1 MRKSR
6 KMALTGMLCALA
18 VVIMMLGGVIPLA
31 TFCCPALAGL
41 MLIPVFVECG
51 EKLSWCA
58 YAAIAAL
65 SLILCP
71 DKEAALLLAFIGYY
85 PILRWRLDQLRS
97 GFVRVIAKL
106 GVFNLAVAA
115 MYALSILVL
124 QMDQILREYQEMGLA
139 LTAACLLVGNVT
151 LLLYDRLI
159 AIMTALYVKRLRGR
173 LMK

>member
-1 MRKSR
+1 MGKSK

-18 VVIMMLGGVIPLA
+18 VVIRMLGGVIPLA

-97 GFVRVIAKL
+97 RLLRVVAKL
-106 GVFNLAVAA
+106 GVFNLAVLA

-139 LTAACLLVGNVT
+139 LTVACLLVGNVT

-159 AIMTALYVKRLRGR
+159 AIMTALYVNRLRGR
-173 LMK
+173 RMK

>member
-1 MRKSR
+1 MKKSR

-18 VVIMMLGGVIPLA
+18 VVLMMLGGVIPLA

-97 GFVRVIAKL
+97 RLLRVVAKL
-106 GVFNLAVAA
+106 GVFNLAVLA

-124 QMDQILREYQEMGLA
+124 QMDQILREYQEMGLV
-139 LTAACLLVGNVT
+139 LTADCLLVGNVT

>member
-1 MRKSR
+1 MKKSKR
-6 KMALTGMLCALA
+6 MALTGMLCALA

-71 DKEAALLLAFIGYY
+71 DKEAALLLTFIGYY

-97 GFVRVIAKL
+97 RLLRVVAKL
-106 GVFNLAVAA
+106 GVFNLAVLA

-139 LTAACLLVGNVT
+139 LTIACLLIGNIT

-159 AIMTALYVKRLRGR
+159 AIMTALYVNRLRGR

>member
-1 MRKSR
+1 MKKSR

-18 VVIMMLGGVIPLA
+18 VVLMMLGGVIPLA

-97 GFVRVIAKL
+97 RLLRVVAKL
-106 GVFNLAVAA
+106 GVFNQAVLA

-139 LTAACLLVGNVT
+139 LTVACLLVGNVT
-151 LLLYDRLI
+151 MLLYDRLI
-159 AIMTALYVKRLRGR
+159 AIMTALYVNRLRGR

>member
-1 MRKSR
+1 MKKSR

-18 VVIMMLGGVIPLA
+18 VVLMMLGGVIPLA

-97 GFVRVIAKL
+97 SLLRVVAKL
-106 GVFNLAVAA
+106 GVFNLAVLA

-139 LTAACLLVGNVT
+139 LTIACLLVGNVT

-159 AIMTALYVKRLRGR
+159 AIMTALYVNRLRGR

>member
-1 MRKSR
+1 
-6 KMALTGMLCALA
+6 MALTGMLCALA
-18 VVIMMLGGVIPLA
+18 VVVMLLGGLIPLA

-97 GFVRVIAKL
+97 RLLRVVAKL
-106 GVFNLAVAA
+106 GVFNLAVLA

-139 LTAACLLVGNVT
+139 LTVACLLVGNVT

-159 AIMTALYVKRLRGR
+159 AIMTALYVNRLRGR

>member
-1 MRKSR
+1 MKKSR

-97 GFVRVIAKL
+97 RLLRVVAKL
-106 GVFNLAVAA
+106 GVFNLAVIA

-139 LTAACLLVGNVT
+139 LTVACLLVGNVT

-159 AIMTALYVKRLRGR
+159 AIMTALYVNRLRGR

>member
-1 MRKSR
+1 MKKSR

-97 GFVRVIAKL
+97 RLLRVVAKL
-106 GVFNLAVAA
+106 GVFNLAVLA

-139 LTAACLLVGNVT
+139 LTVACLLVGNVT

-159 AIMTALYVKRLRGR
+159 AIMTALYVNRLRGR

>member
-1 MRKSR
+1 
-6 KMALTGMLCALA
+6 MALTGMLCALA

>member
-1 MRKSR
+1 MKRSK
-6 KMALTGMLCALA
+6 KMTLTGMLCALA
-18 VVIMMLGGVIPLA
+18 VVVMLLGGLIPLA

-71 DKEAALLLAFIGYY
+71 DKEAALLLTFIGYY

-97 GFVRVIAKL
+97 RLLRVVAKL
-106 GVFNLAVAA
+106 GVFNLAVLA

-139 LTAACLLVGNVT
+139 LTVACLLVGNIT

-159 AIMTALYVKRLRGR
+159 AIMTALYVNRLRGR

>member
-1 MRKSR
+1 MKKSR

-18 VVIMMLGGVIPLA
+18 VVLMMLGGVIPLA

-71 DKEAALLLAFIGYY
+71 EKEAALLLAFIGYS

-97 GFVRVIAKL
+97 RLVRVVAKL
-106 GVFNLAVAA
+106 GVFNLAVLA

-124 QMDQILREYQEMGLA
+124 HMDQILNAYREMGLM
-139 LTAACLLVGNVT
+139 LTAACLLIGNVT
-151 LLLYDRLI
+151 LLIYDRMI
-159 AIMTALYVKRLRGR
+159 DIMTALYVNRLRGR

>member
-1 MRKSR
+1 MKKSR

-41 MLIPVFVECG
+41 MMIPVFVECG

-97 GFVRVIAKL
+97 SLLRVVAKL
-106 GVFNLAVAA
+106 GVFNLAVLA

-139 LTAACLLVGNVT
+139 LTIACLLVGNVT

-159 AIMTALYVKRLRGR
+159 AIMTALYVNRLRGR

>member
-1 MRKSR
+1 MKKSR

-18 VVIMMLGGVIPLA
+18 VVIMMLGGFIPLA

-41 MLIPVFVECG
+41 MLITVFVECG

-97 GFVRVIAKL
+97 RLLRVVAKL
-106 GVFNLAVAA
+106 GVFNLAVLA

-139 LTAACLLVGNVT
+139 LTVACLLVGNVT

-159 AIMTALYVKRLRGR
+159 AIMTALYVNRLRGR

>member
-1 MRKSR
+1 MKRSK

-18 VVIMMLGGVIPLA
+18 VVVMLLGGLIPLA

-71 DKEAALLLAFIGYY
+71 DKEAALLFAFIGYY

-97 GFVRVIAKL
+97 RLLRVIARL
-106 GVFNLAVAA
+106 GVFNLAVVA

-124 QMDQILREYQEMGLA
+124 QMDQILNEYREMGLV
-139 LTAACLLVGNVT
+139 LTVACLLIGNVT

-159 AIMTALYVKRLRGR
+159 AVMTALYVNRLRGR

>member
-1 MRKSR
+1 MKKSR

-18 VVIMMLGGVIPLA
+18 VVLMMLGGVIPLA

-97 GFVRVIAKL
+97 RLLRVVAKL
-106 GVFNLAVAA
+106 GVFNLAVLA

-139 LTAACLLVGNVT
+139 LTVACLLIGNVT

-159 AIMTALYVKRLRGR
+159 AIMTALYVNRLRDR
-173 LMK
+173 MMR

>member
-1 MRKSR
+1 
-6 KMALTGMLCALA
+6 MALTGMLCALA

-139 LTAACLLVGNVT
+139 LTVACLLVGNVT

-159 AIMTALYVKRLRGR
+159 AIMTALYVNRLRGR

>member
-1 MRKSR
+1 MKKSR

-18 VVIMMLGGVIPLA
+18 VVVMLLGGLIPLA

-71 DKEAALLLAFIGYY
+71 DKEAALLFVFIGYY
-85 PILRWRLDQLRS
+85 PILCWRLDQLRS

-124 QMDQILREYQEMGLA
+124 QMDQILREYQEMGIA
-139 LTAACLLVGNVT
+139 LTIACLLVGNIT

-159 AIMTALYVKRLRGR
+159 AIMTALYVNRLRGR

>member
-1 MRKSR
+1 MKKSR

-71 DKEAALLLAFIGYY
+71 DKEAALLLTFIGYY

-97 GFVRVIAKL
+97 RLLRVVAKL
-106 GVFNLAVAA
+106 GVFNLAVLA

-124 QMDQILREYQEMGLA
+124 QMDQILREYQEMDLA
-139 LTAACLLVGNVT
+139 LTVACLLVGNVT

-159 AIMTALYVKRLRGR
+159 AIMTALYVNRLRGR

>member
-1 MRKSR
+1 MKKSR

-71 DKEAALLLAFIGYY
+71 DKEAALLFAVIGYY
-85 PILRWRLDQLRS
+85 PILRWRMDQLRS
-97 GFVRVIAKL
+97 RLLRVVAKL
-106 GVFNLAVAA
+106 GVFNLAVIA

-139 LTAACLLVGNVT
+139 LTVACLLVGNVT

-159 AIMTALYVKRLRGR
+159 AIMTALYVNRLRGR

>member
-1 MRKSR
+1 MKKSR

-97 GFVRVIAKL
+97 SLLRVVAKL
-106 GVFNLAVAA
+106 GVFNLAVLA

-139 LTAACLLVGNVT
+139 LTIACLLVGNVT

-159 AIMTALYVKRLRGR
+159 AIMTALYVNRLRGR

>member
-1 MRKSR
+1 MKKSR

-18 VVIMMLGGVIPLA
+18 VVLMMLGGVIPLA

-71 DKEAALLLAFIGYY
+71 DKEAALLLTFIGYY

-97 GFVRVIAKL
+97 RLLRVVAKL
-106 GVFNLAVAA
+106 GVFNLAVLA

-124 QMDQILREYQEMGLA
+124 QMDQILNEYREMGLT
-139 LTAACLLVGNVT
+139 LTVACLLVGNVT

-159 AIMTALYVKRLRGR
+159 AIMTALYVNRLRGR

>member
-1 MRKSR
+1 MKRSK

-97 GFVRVIAKL
+97 RLLRVVAKL
-106 GVFNLAVAA
+106 GVFNLAVLA

-139 LTAACLLVGNVT
+139 LTVACLLVGNVT

-159 AIMTALYVKRLRGR
+159 AIMTALYVNRLRGR

>member
-1 MRKSR
+1 MKKSR

-31 TFCCPALAGL
+31 TFCCPAMAGL

-71 DKEAALLLAFIGYY
+71 DKEAALLFAFIGYY

-97 GFVRVIAKL
+97 RLLRVVAKL
-106 GVFNLAVAA
+106 GVFNLAVLA

-139 LTAACLLVGNVT
+139 LTVACLLIGNIT

-159 AIMTALYVKRLRGR
+159 AVMTALYVNRLRDR
-173 LMK
+173 MMR

>member
-1 MRKSR
+1 MKKSR

-65 SLILCP
+65 SLIFCP
-71 DKEAALLLAFIGYY
+71 DKEAALLLTFIGYY

-97 GFVRVIAKL
+97 RLLRVVAKL
-106 GVFNLAVAA
+106 GVFNLAVLA

-139 LTAACLLVGNVT
+139 LTVACLLIGNIT

-159 AIMTALYVKRLRGR
+159 AIMTALYVNRLRGR

>member
-1 MRKSR
+1 MKKSR

-71 DKEAALLLAFIGYY
+71 DKEAALLFAFIGYY

-97 GFVRVIAKL
+97 SLLRVVAKL
-106 GVFNLAVAA
+106 GVFNLAVLA

-139 LTAACLLVGNVT
+139 LTIACLLVGNVT

-159 AIMTALYVKRLRGR
+159 AIMTALYVNRLRGR

>member
-1 MRKSR
+1 MKRSK

-18 VVIMMLGGVIPLA
+18 VVVMLLGGLIPLA

>member
-1 MRKSR
+1 MKKSR

-41 MLIPVFVECG
+41 MLVPVFVECG

-58 YAAIAAL
+58 YAAIAVL

-71 DKEAALLLAFIGYY
+71 DKEAALLFAFIGYY

-97 GFVRVIAKL
+97 RRLRVIAKL
-106 GVFNLAVAA
+106 GVFNLAVIA

-139 LTAACLLVGNVT
+139 LTIACLLIGNIT

-159 AIMTALYVKRLRGR
+159 AVMTALYVNRLRGR

>member
-1 MRKSR
+1 MKRSK

-18 VVIMMLGGVIPLA
+18 VVVMLLGGLIPLA

-97 GFVRVIAKL
+97 GLVRVVAKL
-106 GVFNLAVAA
+106 GVFNLAVVA

-124 QMDQILREYQEMGLA
+124 HMDQILAEYREMGLA
-139 LTAACLLVGNVT
+139 LTAACLLVGNIT

-159 AIMTALYVKRLRGR
+159 AVMTALYVKRLRGR

>member
-1 MRKSR
+1 MKKSR

-18 VVIMMLGGVIPLA
+18 VVLMMLGGVIPLA

-71 DKEAALLLAFIGYY
+71 DKEAALLLVFIGYY

-97 GFVRVIAKL
+97 RLLRVVAKL
-106 GVFNLAVAA
+106 GVFNLAVVA
-115 MYALSILVL
+115 MYVLSILVL

-139 LTAACLLVGNVT
+139 LTIACLLIGNVT

-159 AIMTALYVKRLRGR
+159 AIMTALYVNRLRGR

>member
-31 TFCCPALAGL
+31 TFCWPALAGL

-124 QMDQILREYQEMGLA
+124 QMDQILREYQEMGRA

-159 AIMTALYVKRLRGR
+159 AIMTALYVNRLRGR

>member
-1 MRKSR
+1 MKKSR

-18 VVIMMLGGVIPLA
+18 VVLMMLGGVIPLA

-97 GFVRVIAKL
+97 RLLRVVAKL
-106 GVFNLAVAA
+106 GVFNLAMIA

-139 LTAACLLVGNVT
+139 LTVACLLVGNVT

-159 AIMTALYVKRLRGR
+159 AIMTALYVNRLRGR

>member
-1 MRKSR
+1 MKKSR

-97 GFVRVIAKL
+97 RLLRVVAKL
-106 GVFNLAVAA
+106 GVFNLAVLA

-139 LTAACLLVGNVT
+139 LTVACLLVGNVT

-159 AIMTALYVKRLRGR
+159 AIMTALYVNRLLGR

>member
-1 MRKSR
+1 MKKSR

-65 SLILCP
+65 SLIFCP
-71 DKEAALLLAFIGYY
+71 DKEAALLLTFIGYY

-97 GFVRVIAKL
+97 RLLRVVAKL
-106 GVFNLAVAA
+106 GVFNLAVLT

-139 LTAACLLVGNVT
+139 LTVACLLIGNIT

-159 AIMTALYVKRLRGR
+159 AIMTALYVNRLRGR

>member
-1 MRKSR
+1 MKKSR

-97 GFVRVIAKL
+97 SLLRVVAKL
-106 GVFNLAVAA
+106 GVFNLAVLA

-139 LTAACLLVGNVT
+139 LTVACLLVGNVT

-159 AIMTALYVKRLRGR
+159 AIMTALYVNRLRGR

>member
-1 MRKSR
+1 MKKSR

-41 MLIPVFVECG
+41 MLVPVFVECG

-58 YAAIAAL
+58 YAAIAVL

-71 DKEAALLLAFIGYY
+71 DKEAALLFAFIGYY

-97 GFVRVIAKL
+97 RLIRVVAKL
-106 GVFNLAVAA
+106 GVFNLAVLA

-139 LTAACLLVGNVT
+139 LTIACLLIGNIT

-159 AIMTALYVKRLRGR
+159 AIMTALYVNRLRGR
-173 LMK
+173 LLR

>member
-1 MRKSR
+1 MKKSR

-41 MLIPVFVECG
+41 MLIPGFVECG

-97 GFVRVIAKL
+97 SLLRVVAKL
-106 GVFNLAVAA
+106 GVFNLAVLA

-139 LTAACLLVGNVT
+139 LTIACLLVGNVT

-159 AIMTALYVKRLRGR
+159 AIMTALYVNRLRGR